1 MFRLLFLLFVFTP
14 LAELYLLIH
23 VGSYFGALP
32 TIALCLFTAAL
43 GAALLRHQ
51 GLETMSRVQLK
62 LQQGEMP
69 ASDLIGGLILLC
81 SGILLLTPG
90 LLTDIIGFVC
100 LLPQFRE
107 HIANGLL
114 RQALQ
119 RHSEKGREGSIIVEG
134 EFWEDNEQK
143 RLGD

>member
-1 MFRLLFLLFVFTP
+1 MTPETFSIP
-14 LAELYLLIH
+14 LAAQ
-23 VGSYFGALP
+23 F
-32 TIALCLFTAAL
+32 
-43 GAALLRHQ
+43 
-51 GLETMSRVQLK
+51 
-62 LQQGEMP
+62 
-69 ASDLIGGLILLC
+69 GGLILLF

-119 RHSEKGREGSIIVEG
+119 RHSEKGREGSVIVEG

>member
-1 MFRLLFLLFVFTP
+1 MFRFFFLLFIFTP

-23 VGSYFGALP
+23 VGSYFGAAP

-43 GAALLRHQ
+43 GAVLLRLQ
-51 GLETMSRVQLK
+51 GLETMARVQAK

-69 ASDLIGGLILLC
+69 ATDMIAGLILLC
-81 SGILLLTPG
+81 SGMLLLTPG
-90 LLTDIIGFVC
+90 LLTDIVGFIC

-107 HIANGLL
+107 FIANGLL
-114 RQALQ
+114 SQLLHKHAQ
-119 RHSEKGREGSIIVEG
+119 QTQQGHVIVEG

>member
-1 MFRLLFLLFVFTP
+1 MFRFLFLLFIFTP

-23 VGSYFGALP
+23 VGSYFGAAP

-43 GAALLRHQ
+43 GAVLLRQQ
-51 GLETMSRVQLK
+51 GLETMARVQFK

-69 ASDLIGGLILLC
+69 ATDMIAGLILLV
-81 SGILLLTPG
+81 SGVLLLTPG
-90 LLTDIIGFVC
+90 LLTDIVGFIC

-107 HIANGLL
+107 YIASGLL
-114 RQALQ
+114 SQVLQKHAQQTRQG
-119 RHSEKGREGSIIVEG
+119 HVIVEG
-134 EFWEDNEQK
+134 EFWEDKEQK